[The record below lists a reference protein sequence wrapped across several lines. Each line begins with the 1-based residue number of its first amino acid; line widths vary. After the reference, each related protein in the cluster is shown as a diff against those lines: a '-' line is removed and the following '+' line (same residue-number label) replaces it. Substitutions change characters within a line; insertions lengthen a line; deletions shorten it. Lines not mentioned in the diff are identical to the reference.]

1 MNRIVLIGNGF
12 DLAHDLKTGYKDFI
26 EWYWEQRVLSFIDN
40 RTMLSSDPLFTI
52 RSLTNTFNQIAYS
65 ESVDDLNR
73 TERINLLVKIETD
86 TREYKVSYSDF
97 YRGIKDSIE
106 QKGWVD
112 IEYEY
117 YKQLKK
123 YCLSPYQ
130 SIHFDKDVPKELKSL
145 NDQLY
150 YLKIKL
156 IEYLSKTCNDIS
168 RMNCEIKNLLYEPL
182 TPRDI
187 AVEGITTMS
196 DMLKDVLSNDA
207 QIEYG
212 VDHNYKRF
220 GYITPNSDDLKYYR
234 KLYLKRKFFSSD
246 KPCPFLFPETVL
258 LLNFNYTNTVDKYR
272 EEGVAQI
279 INIHGTLNN
288 PNSIIFGYGDELDE
302 NYKEIKELEYEESR
316 SNIKSIK
323 YLESDNYR
331 KVLSFIESAPYQI
344 YIMGHSCGNSDR
356 TLINTLFEHKNC
368 ISIKPF
374 YNQKT
379 DGTDNFFE
387 LAQNINRNFI
397 NMKYIRDR
405 VVNKTYC
412 MPLPQNVTLQQ
423 DEDKTDN

>member
-12 DLAHDLKTGYKDFI
+12 DLAHDLKTSYKDFI

-40 RTMLSSDPLFTI
+40 KTMVSSDPLFTI
-52 RSLTNTFNQIAYS
+52 RSITNTFNQIAYS

-86 TREYKVSYSDF
+86 TRKYKVSYSDF

-117 YKQLKK
+117 YKQLKT
-123 YCLSPYQ
+123 YCLFPYQ

-168 RMNCEIKNLLYEPL
+168 RMNGEIKDLLYEPL

-187 AVEGITTMS
+187 AVEGISTIA
-196 DMLKDVLSNDA
+196 DMLKNILFDDA

-212 VDHNYKRF
+212 LDNNFKRY
-220 GYITPNSDDLKYYR
+220 GYIAPNSEDQEYYR

-316 SNIKSIK
+316 RNIKSIK

-331 KVLSFIESAPYQI
+331 KVLSYVESAPYQI

-374 YNQKT
+374 YNQKA

-412 MPLPQNVTLQQ
+412 KPLPQNITKQQ
-423 DEDKTDN
+423 NEDIRDN